1 MATPSMNPS
10 TGSKIFNHVSLNCRN
25 VAAQERF
32 YVKHF
37 GFQRSPTFR
46 AGKPNQFV
54 MLKLGSVRLEL
65 YPSDSANL
73 DQKGG
78 EQGVGFKHLSFDVPK
93 LESAIEPL
101 RADGIE
107 PDPIEDVSEHIPGC
121 RVVFFRDPE
130 GNIIEF
136 IEGLLLF
143 EQNSSYVT
151 STFWGSGHR
160 DDMNK
165 QMERIVTNTIPR
177 DIRR

>member
-1 MATPSMNPS
+1 M
-10 TGSKIFNHVSLNCRN
+10 
-25 VAAQERF
+25 
-32 YVKHF
+32 KHF
-37 GFQRSPTFR
+37 GFQRSRIFNV
-46 AGKPNQFV
+46 GKPDQFV
-54 MLKLGSVRLEL
+54 MLKLGPVRLEL

-107 PDPIEDVSEHIPGC
+107 PDPIQDVGESIPGL

-136 IEGLLLF
+136 LEGYQD
-143 EQNSSYVT
+143 E
-151 STFWGSGHR
+151 
-160 DDMNK
+160 
-165 QMERIVTNTIPR
+165 E
-177 DIRR
+177 

>member
-1 MATPSMNPS
+1 MTISPQIEPGIHM
-10 TGSKIFNHVSLNCRN
+10 IFNHVSLNCRN
-25 VAAQERF
+25 VAAQEKF

-37 GFQRSPTFR
+37 GFQRSRIFNV
-46 AGKPNQFV
+46 GKPDQFV

-107 PDPIEDVSEHIPGC
+107 PDPIQDVGESIPGL

-136 IEGLLLF
+136 LEG
-143 EQNSSYVT
+143 Y
-151 STFWGSGHR
+151 R
-160 DDMNK
+160 D
-165 QMERIVTNTIPR
+165 EE
-177 DIRR
+177 

>member
-1 MATPSMNPS
+1 M
-10 TGSKIFNHVSLNCRN
+10 
-25 VAAQERF
+25 
-32 YVKHF
+32 KHF

-65 YPSDSANL
+65 YPSDSANA

-78 EQGVGFKHLSFDVPK
+78 EQGVGFKHLSFDAPK
-93 LESAIEPL
+93 LELAIESL

>member
-1 MATPSMNPS
+1 MNDDKPQIEP
-10 TGSKIFNHVSLNCRN
+10 GIPMIFNHVSLNCRN

-37 GFQRSPTFR
+37 GFQRSRIFNV
-46 AGKPNQFV
+46 GKPDQFV

-107 PDPIEDVSEHIPGC
+107 PDPIQDVGEHIPVCGSFSF
-121 RVVFFRDPE
+121 VIPK
-130 GNIIEF
+130 GI
-136 IEGLLLF
+136 L
-143 EQNSSYVT
+143 SS
-151 STFWGSGHR
+151 S
-160 DDMNK
+160 
-165 QMERIVTNTIPR
+165 
-177 DIRR
+177 

>member
-1 MATPSMNPS
+1 M
-10 TGSKIFNHVSLNCRN
+10 IFNHVSLNCRN

-37 GFQRSPTFR
+37 GFQRSRIFNV
-46 AGKPNQFV
+46 GKPDQFV
-54 MLKLGSVRLEL
+54 MLKLGPVRLEL
-65 YPSDSANL
+65 YPSDTANF

-107 PDPIEDVSEHIPGC
+107 PDPIQDVGEVIPGL

-136 IEGLLLF
+136 IEG
-143 EQNSSYVT
+143 Y
-151 STFWGSGHR
+151 R
-160 DDMNK
+160 D
-165 QMERIVTNTIPR
+165 EE
-177 DIRR
+177 